1 MIERLKEEVNEG
13 KLESRI
19 KSLEADVAL
28 YREELQTKKS
38 MYSFVKSS
46 ILRFFCRQ
54 NLELVLSVSALAI
67 SIATAIYM
75 LKI

>member
-1 MIERLKEEVNEG
+1 MIERLKEETNENEI
-13 KLESRI
+13 ESRI

-28 YREELQTKKS
+28 YRKELQAEKS

-46 ILRFFCRQ
+46 ILSFFCRQ

-67 SIATAIYM
+67 SIATALYM